1 MVDEFSCAEQHL
13 TGDVGPGVDDGGK
26 FSESMFCSEQK
37 GKDVLWG
44 RAFGD
49 TLEKGLAELGIE
61 RSEFLSAPALTEE
74 TDESTTSTTLKVS
87 VFDVLFKGE
96 FEDTRG
102 TPCALSATTATRAPF
117 ALSETLILLKG
128 KKGMEE
134 AMEHFK
140 GDANLDLVVEGGER
154 KIQSSLEDGKSSGE
168 IVGAT

>member
-1 MVDEFSCAEQHL
+1 
-13 TGDVGPGVDDGGK
+13 
-26 FSESMFCSEQK
+26 MFCSEQK

-61 RSEFLSAPALTEE
+61 RSEFLGAPALTEE

-96 FEDTRG
+96 FEDTRS
-102 TPCALSATTATRAPF
+102 TSCALSAATATRAPF

-128 KKGMEE
+128 
-134 AMEHFK
+134 
-140 GDANLDLVVEGGER
+140 
-154 KIQSSLEDGKSSGE
+154 
-168 IVGAT
+168 